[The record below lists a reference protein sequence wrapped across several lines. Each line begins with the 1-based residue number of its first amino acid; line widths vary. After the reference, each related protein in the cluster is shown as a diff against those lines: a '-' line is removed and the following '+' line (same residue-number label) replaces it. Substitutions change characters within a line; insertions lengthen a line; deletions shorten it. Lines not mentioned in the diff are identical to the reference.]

1 MKKQS
6 LFRSWFIIPALCL
19 IASCT
24 PTTKLKYVVND
35 KDVSVKNEFFN
46 DRSEKLIQPYDYL
59 YIKIFSLDPRTND
72 IFNDQSGNTFNTELL
87 SYPVDDNGSI
97 NLPFIGIVNVKGLNI
112 NQAKEKVEKA
122 LATGLNDV
130 SVIVRFVSNKI
141 TLLGEVNQPGQYS
154 FYDEK
159 VTVFQA
165 LGFANGSTTF
175 GDLTSITLIRESN
188 NNIYYHYL
196 NLTEKKIAASEFY
209 YLLPNDILI
218 INPIKAKYRSLQDY
232 PLSIIATLLS
242 SITAVL
248 TAVILARTL

>member
-6 LFRSWFIIPALCL
+6 LVRWWLIIPSLCL
-19 IASCT
+19 LAACT
-24 PTTKLKYVVND
+24 PTSKLKYVVND
-35 KDVSVKNEFFN
+35 KDVAIKNEYLN

-72 IFNDQSGNTFNTELL
+72 VFNDQSGNTFNTELL
-87 SYPVDDNGSI
+87 SYPVDDKGSI
-97 NLPFIGIVNVKGLNI
+97 NLPFIGIVEVKGLTI
-112 NQAKEKVEKA
+112 NQAKDKVEKA
-122 LATGLNDV
+122 LAKGLNDV
-130 SVIVRFVSNKI
+130 SVIVRFVSNKV

-159 VTVFQA
+159 VTIFQA
-165 LGFANGSTTF
+165 LGFANGSTTY
-175 GDLTSITLIRESN
+175 GDLTSITLIREN
-188 NNIYYHYL
+188 NNTINYHYL

-232 PLSIIATLLS
+232 PLTIISTLLY
-242 SITAVL
+242 SITAIL